1 MKGQYITL
9 ENMFFFAVGIAMVI
23 AIYATFSSISDSVR
37 SAALQEQLTKEGE
50 SVRAGIT
57 RVFIAGNSTN
67 SSISLSLEIPKEL
80 SGCGYKIT
88 SVGGNL
94 LAGCMD
100 AQAESESLNLY
111 GIDTTVKNGAAYSS
125 SGKVIIFY
133 SGGKILLS

>member
-50 SVRAGIT
+50 SVRAGIIK
-57 RVFIAGNSTN
+57 VFIAGNSTN
-67 SSISLSLEIPKEL
+67 SSISLFLEIPKEL
-80 SGCGYKIT
+80 SGCGYKIA
-88 SVGGNL
+88 SGGGNL
-94 LAGCMD
+94 LASCTDG
-100 AQAESESLNLY
+100 QSESESLNLY
-111 GIDTTVKNGAAYSS
+111 GIDTTVKNGAAHSS
-125 SGKVIIFY
+125 SGKIGIFY